1 MRRAVSPICLREPR
15 GLTLLEVLIALALSS
30 VLLTAVYVAMDLHW
44 KYSSAGRDEAERS
57 QLARA
62 IANRLEV
69 DLRSVVYR
77 SQQTAQPA
85 DDAEPTES
93 TGDGTETET
102 ESSTNTTGD
111 EEPPPEEEMTVDQSD
126 PAAAEGTG
134 LFGNSNTLML
144 HISQPSK
151 TLNYIPLGMS
161 QPGERTSDLLSVS
174 WFVASDGAGGLQ
186 GAVAEQGQ
194 GLARTSGDRL
204 FSRLADQAGNLE
216 ALASTA
222 MILAPE
228 VTAIR
233 FQYFDGAAWRPD
245 WNSDELAGLPRA
257 IEIEMDIRAS
267 GSHKRSDDQVRTYRM
282 VVTLP
287 IAKPLPI

>member
-1 MRRAVSPICLREPR
+1 MRRAVSTRRLSGTLR

-77 SQQTAQPA
+77 PQ
-85 DDAEPTES
+85 EPTGGEATDD
-93 TGDGTETET
+93 TGDTSGSTSGSGTDP
-102 ESSTNTTGD
+102 TTGD
-111 EEPPPEEEMTVDQSD
+111 SSASTEPPPDGEVEVD
-126 PAAAEGTG
+126 PTNAEGTG
-134 LFGNSNTLML
+134 LFGNATTLLM

-151 TLNYIPLGMS
+151 TLAYIPLGIS

-174 WFVASDGAGGLQ
+174 WFVASRDASGLQ
-186 GAVAEQGQ
+186 GAVAQDGE
-194 GLARTSGDRL
+194 GLTRTSGDRL
-204 FSRLADQAGNLE
+204 TSQLADEEGNLD

-222 MILAPE
+222 MVLAPE

-233 FQYFDGAAWRPD
+233 FQYFDGADWRAD
-245 WNSDELAGLPRA
+245 WDSDLLGGLPRA
-257 IEIEMDIRAS
+257 IEIVMDIRAS
-267 GSHKRSDDQVRTYRM
+267 GSHKRSDDMVRTYRM
-282 VVTLP
+282 VVALP